1 MKSNMSALVANSPLT
16 SPKIRARMV
25 DMLRQQGISDP
36 DVLEAMNEVPRH
48 AFVDEGL
55 ASRAYQDTALPI
67 GFSQTISKPY
77 IVAKMIELLRFGRQL
92 GKVLEI
98 GTGCGYQTAV
108 LSLLAKDIHT
118 VERIDGLAKTARER
132 LSLLQCRNVMS
143 HDYDG
148 TLGVGRAAPFDS
160 IIVSAAAAEIPEP
173 LLKQLAI
180 GGRMVLP
187 VGVDEQQLY
196 VVDLTAEGFQYRPMS
211 SVKFV
216 PLISK

>member
-1 MKSNMSALVANSPLT
+1 
-16 SPKIRARMV
+16 MV
-25 DMLRQQGISDP
+25 DSLRAQGIFDR
-36 DVLEAMNEVPRH
+36 DVLHAMGQVPRH

-77 IVAKMIELLRFGRQL
+77 IVARMIELLKSGRKL
-92 GKVLEI
+92 GKMLEI

-108 LSLLAKDIHT
+108 LSLLSQEIHT
-118 VERIDGLAKTARER
+118 VERIEGLAKGARER
-132 LSLLQCRNVMS
+132 LSLLQCHNVVS

-148 TLGVGRAAPFDS
+148 SLGVSHIAPFDS
-160 IIVSAAAAEIPEP
+160 IIVSAAASKVPQE
-173 LLKQLAI
+173 LLDQLAV

-187 VGVDEQQLY
+187 VGVQEQQLY
-196 VVDLTAEGFQYRPMS
+196 MVDRLTDGFQYTPMS

-216 PLISK
+216 PLISKTLS